1 MAINNPQN
9 YTFFTGEGLEFY
21 QWHPNDPN
29 GLFVSNWKSKDS
41 SSSTIPESKSEIVMD
56 DFLLSQVV

>member
-1 MAINNPQN
+1 MAINKLQN

-29 GLFVSNWKSKDS
+29 GLFVSNWKSKVS
-41 SSSTIPESKSEIVMD
+41 SSSTISVPQSNMISD
-56 DFLLSQVV
+56 GFLLSQVV

>member
-1 MAINNPQN
+1 M
-9 YTFFTGEGLEFY
+9 GEGVEFY

-41 SSSTIPESKSEIVMD
+41 SSSTISVPQCNMISD
-56 DFLLSQVV
+56 GFLLSQVV